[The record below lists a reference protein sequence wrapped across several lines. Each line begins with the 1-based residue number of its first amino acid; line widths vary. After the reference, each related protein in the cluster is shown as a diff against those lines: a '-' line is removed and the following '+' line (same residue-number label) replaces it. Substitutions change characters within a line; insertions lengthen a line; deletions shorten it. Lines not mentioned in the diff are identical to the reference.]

1 MRARAPV
8 GRRSQ
13 ARTEH
18 SGTGGRAAQVYSAL
32 FDIYYFGNEPHAA
45 AVVAFLLVKVASQA
59 MLLPQLSRGYANL
72 CAVLAIKRSTI
83 AWAPIFEKLAHELVR
98 MPPAPPVSPFPPP
111 LGRLLQR
118 SDVRA
123 HCTGQS

>member
-1 MRARAPV
+1 MLARPWASAP
-8 GRRSQ
+8 RRGQ
-13 ARTEH
+13 
-18 SGTGGRAAQVYSAL
+18 GWGGRAGAQVYSAL